1 MSLTNLTHLFRIWG
15 AELLSEIAAV
25 QLRSE
30 GLFPK
35 FDGNWFLL
43 IGFEGLPWWWW
54 WCNQIHINPQNLYL
68 CICIFMYLYIDV
80 FVYWCIYILMC
91 LYIDVFVFVYSCW
104 SKLPLPEIHF
114 NPWNTFYIYSL
125 LSRLLYWNWVADWV
139 LLTIYIDSANSHF
152 MLNKPLK
159 KTQADISFTNP
170 LAVGSGLKGTPSK
183 SRGHLGIS
191 GQNPNLPDTGNI
203 SKLLK
208 SQFWASV
215 EWGIILIP
223 LKHFKAGI

>member
-104 SKLPLPEIHF
+104 SNLPLPEIHF
-114 NPWNTFYIYSL
+114 NPWNTFYIYSPPLPPPL
-125 LSRLLYWNWVADWV
+125 LKLGCGL
-139 LLTIYIDSANSHF
+139 SAFNNLHRF
-152 MLNKPLK
+152 CEFTFYAEQTAE
-159 KTQADISFTNP
+159 KTQADMTTCCWKW
-170 LAVGSGLKGTPSK
+170 VERHTLKIKRASWYFWSK
-183 SRGHLGIS
+183 S
-191 GQNPNLPDTGNI
+191 
-203 SKLLK
+203 
-208 SQFWASV
+208 
-215 EWGIILIP
+215 
-223 LKHFKAGI
+223 